1 LRDEGK
7 RDRMA
12 GAAKQ
17 KVERAKDFVED
28 KIDDVKD
35 KLDRRDRS

>member
-1 LRDEGK
+1 
-7 RDRMA
+7 MA

-35 KLDRRDRS
+35 ELDRRDRS